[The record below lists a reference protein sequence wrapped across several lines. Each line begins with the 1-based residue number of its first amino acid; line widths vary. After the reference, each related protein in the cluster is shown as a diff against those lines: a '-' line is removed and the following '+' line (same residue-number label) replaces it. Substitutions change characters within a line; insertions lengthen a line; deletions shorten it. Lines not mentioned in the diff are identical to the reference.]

1 MKVILQNHTQSQSIT
16 EVLRMFFLKI
26 KNSEEQTI
34 YIEDSSGQNLVLY
47 SSLSTRV
54 SKEQMRD
61 TADQTR
67 ILVSSRIAETD
78 LKIET
83 EVIPSAIRR
92 ELKRQTY
99 YLLSKLTGIDYP
111 WGSLSGIRPTQIV
124 YRSFLENK
132 QDRLLTKQDLI
143 EKWYVSEDKV
153 EIALKTAIREMKIL
167 DKMVPDLPLLYI
179 GIPFCTTR
187 CAYCSF
193 ITQDAVNLKSE
204 LSLYVK
210 ALLKEI
216 REIANY
222 FRRIDKLF
230 QAIYVGGGTPTALSE
245 KDFSALMHAVK
256 AEVPCTK
263 NCEITVEAGRP
274 DSITETKLS
283 AIKIFPNARICI
295 NPQTMFDQTLNRI
308 GRGHNVEQVYQA
320 YELARNHNFRSIN
333 IDLIL
338 GLPGEYGADF
348 LSSLDKILKLNPESI
363 TIHTMALKRS
373 AFLEQF
379 SLDHYLKLRF
389 PDPELGSA
397 FLQAITSLQ
406 NHDYEPY
413 YLYRQKNVR
422 GGLENIG
429 FAKKDHACI
438 YNVGMMSDRISVIGL
453 GSGSTTKIVEGDRV
467 ERLYNPKNLLNY
479 IERID
484 ELIERKKDFL

>member
-333 IDLIL
+333 MDLIL

-379 SLDHYLKLRF
+379 SPDHYLKLRF

>member
-210 ALLKEI
+210 ALLREI
-216 REIANY
+216 REIAKY

-230 QAIYVGGGTPTALSE
+230 QAIYVGGGTPE
-245 KDFSALMHAVK
+245 
-256 AEVPCTK
+256 
-263 NCEITVEAGRP
+263 NC
-274 DSITETKLS
+274 
-283 AIKIFPNARICI
+283 N
-295 NPQTMFDQTLNRI
+295 LN
-308 GRGHNVEQVYQA
+308 
-320 YELARNHNFRSIN
+320 
-333 IDLIL
+333 
-338 GLPGEYGADF
+338 
-348 LSSLDKILKLNPESI
+348 
-363 TIHTMALKRS
+363 
-373 AFLEQF
+373 
-379 SLDHYLKLRF
+379 
-389 PDPELGSA
+389 
-397 FLQAITSLQ
+397 
-406 NHDYEPY
+406 
-413 YLYRQKNVR
+413 
-422 GGLENIG
+422 
-429 FAKKDHACI
+429 
-438 YNVGMMSDRISVIGL
+438 
-453 GSGSTTKIVEGDRV
+453 
-467 ERLYNPKNLLNY
+467 
-479 IERID
+479 
-484 ELIERKKDFL
+484 

>member
-1 MKVILQNHTQSQSIT
+1 MKVILQNHTQYHSIS
-16 EVLRMFFLKI
+16 EVLRMFYLEI
-26 KNSEEQTI
+26 KNPEDQII
-34 YIEDSSGQNLVLY
+34 YIEDSQDQDLVIY

-67 ILVSSRIAETD
+67 ILVSSRITETD
-78 LKIET
+78 LKIEA

-99 YLLSKLTGIDYP
+99 YLLSKHTGIDYP

-132 QDRLLTKQDLI
+132 QDLLLTKQDLI
-143 EKWYVSEDKV
+143 EKWYVSDDKV
-153 EIALKTAIREMKIL
+153 EIALKTAIREMEIL

-210 ALLKEI
+210 ALLREI
-216 REIANY
+216 REIAKY
-222 FRRIDKLF
+222 FRQIDKPF
-230 QAIYVGGGTPTALSE
+230 QAIYVGGGTPTALLE
-245 KDFSALMHAVK
+245 KDFADLMQII
-256 AEVPCTK
+256 ESEIPRTE

-274 DSITETKLS
+274 DSITKTKLS

-295 NPQTMFDQTLNRI
+295 NPQTMFYQTLSRI

-320 YELARNHNFRSIN
+320 YELARNQNFRSIN
-333 IDLIL
+333 MDLIL
-338 GLPGEYGADF
+338 GLPGESGADF

-379 SLDHYLKLRF
+379 SPDHYLKLRF
-389 PDPELGSA
+389 PDSELSDA
-397 FLQAITSLQ
+397 FLQAINILQ
-406 NHDYEPY
+406 NFDYEPY

-429 FAKKDHACI
+429 FAKKGHTCI

-453 GSGSTTKIVEGDRV
+453 GSGSTTKIVEGERV
-467 ERLYNPKNLLNY
+467 ERIYNPKNLLNY

-484 ELIERKKDFL
+484 ELIKRKKDFL